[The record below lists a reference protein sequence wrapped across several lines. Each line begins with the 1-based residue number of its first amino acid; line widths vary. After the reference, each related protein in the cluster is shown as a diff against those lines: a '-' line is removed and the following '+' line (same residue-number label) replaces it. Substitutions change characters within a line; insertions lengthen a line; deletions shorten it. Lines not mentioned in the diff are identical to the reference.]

1 MREWFWEI
9 VNGQRDRGWESG
21 GWGKRGKGRRCERE
35 DVRGKG
41 KGRDTGKREWMCECV
56 NVLV

>member
-1 MREWFWEI
+1 MSGLGRLLTGRETEGGR
-9 VNGQRDRGWESG
+9 VGGGERG
-21 GWGKRGKGRRCERE
+21 GREE